1 MKRMVA
7 YIYLYKKNNNILSK
21 CENMGFCR
29 VWQNSN
35 KYIVNLCLK
44 DSCGVN
50 GTLYISTL
58 KKKEKKDDRYI
69 YCKNNID
76 ICKTMVGGTLNLK
89 LEVDENDGIYVECGG
104 RIYITLWNECVK
116 DIEIVEKTESIV
128 ANSYVEKTQNV
139 RENLYV
145 DNSESARENSYVN
158 NSESARENSYVKKV
172 EDIKKNL
179 CVESQESTREDSNT
193 QNVKNID
200 KKIYAQNTEKTEF
213 EQYTRIYNRLCKVRM
228 ILNEVEYP
236 AVKLKLHELMLLP
249 RSCWRMAN
257 NIFLMESYY
266 MYGHI
271 LFMQYRG
278 KYILAVPG
286 QNKRGVDVMA
296 KQCGFLEHVI
306 GYEYGRKKDSKVYWI
321 KEL

>member
-21 CENMGFCR
+21 CENIGFCR
-29 VWQNSN
+29 VWQNGN
-35 KYIVNLCLK
+35 KYVVNLSLK
-44 DSCGVN
+44 DSCGVSGN
-50 GTLYISTL
+50 IYISAL
-58 KKKEKKDDRYI
+58 KGKEKRDDRYI
-69 YCKNNID
+69 YYKNDIG
-76 ICKTMVGGTLNLK
+76 ICKTMVGGILNLK

-104 RIYITLWNECVK
+104 RIYVTLWNECMK
-116 DIEIVEKTESIV
+116 DIEIVEKT
-128 ANSYVEKTQNV
+128 
-139 RENLYV
+139 V
-145 DNSESARENSYVN
+145 DV
-158 NSESARENSYVKKV
+158 
-172 EDIKKNL
+172 
-179 CVESQESTREDSNT
+179 REDSNT
-193 QNVKNID
+193 QNVKKID
-200 KKIYAQNTEKTEF
+200 KNIYAQNTKKTRDNEKVKNKDKIINDKKLYHKENVTQNNNIRKTEL
-213 EQYTRIYNRLCKVRM
+213 EQYSRIYNRLCKVRI

-278 KYILAVPG
+278 KYILAVPYE
-286 QNKRGVDVMA
+286 NKRGVDVMA
-296 KQCGFLEHVI
+296 KQCGFLENVT
-306 GYEYGRKKDSKVYWI
+306 GYEYGRKMDSKVYWI